1 MVDKAYSKSAEIVLN
16 ESESS
21 ASGLNDLDAQSRLKK
36 DGKNLI
42 VGKKKKSE
50 FVKFLGQFKD
60 VLIIV
65 LLVSCIVSVVIG
77 IVDNSVNEFIDA
89 GIIMLVVLIN
99 AIIGYVQEHK
109 SEKAMQALKNLTKPY
124 CKVVRNGKVTK
135 IKSEEVVVGDIVVL
149 EAGDIV
155 PADLRLIETNTL
167 KIEESALTGESEAC
181 EKDASLVL
189 DEKTVLN
196 DRKNMAYM
204 GSVVTYG
211 RGKGVVTSCGMQ
223 TEIGKIASALNE
235 IKDETTPL
243 TKRIKVTSLW
253 LTGIVLFIALI
264 IFIVGI
270 ATGTNIF
277 SSFTMAIAVAVC
289 AIPEGLPT
297 CVTITLSMGVKK
309 MSEQR
314 AIVKTLPAV
323 ETLGSTEVI
332 CTDKTGT
339 LTLNKMTVK
348 KGFFFDDSLK
358 DFNNLNFSVQNVN
371 ASTVKLQKKEE
382 KAVKL
387 LENNK
392 TLRLFLTGF
401 VLCNDVQIKLDKDN
415 LTCIGDPTEVALVHC
430 GYRFGANKELLE
442 GMFPRVGEIPFES
455 ERKMMST
462 VNLVD
467 GEKFV
472 FTKGALDSVIERCKY
487 VLKNGKKVKLTESI
501 RAEIEKQNSLMASNA
516 LRVLA
521 LAYKKSEEKIKKY
534 TSDNSEND
542 LIFIGLIGMIDPP
555 RAEVADSIKTC
566 KEAGI
571 SVVMITGD
579 NKDTAF
585 AIGKELGI
593 CQDRKEVIS
602 GAELDKFSEEDWK
615 NKIINYH
622 IFARV
627 SPEHKVKIVKAIK
640 DNDKIVAMI
649 GDGVNDA
656 PAIKVV
662 DIGVGMG
669 ITGTDVTKEAADIIL
684 TDDNFSTV
692 VGAVKEGRKI
702 YQNILKI
709 IEFLLGTCFAEL
721 FAITLITCIFRDHT
735 FFSPVLLLWIN
746 FVSDT
751 FVGLALGFEKAED
764 NIMKEKPVRSFGNL
778 FKGKVGFNIFC
789 SAIFV
794 SIVLVTLYIVLDRV
808 FHLQSE
814 FVTTVCFIYLVFT
827 ELFHAYNLKSDTQS
841 LFHKNPFDNKV
852 LNYGFLLSALL
863 TVIVV
868 LLPVPAIQTAFGTM
882 MIDWW
887 GWLLAIGLALLIIPY
902 IEIVKVIVRH
912 VKRKKMRAYE
922 KK

>member
-155 PADLRLIETNTL
+155 PADLRLIETNSL

-270 ATGTNIF
+270 ATGSNIF

-314 AIVKTLPAV
+314 AIIKTLPAV

-442 GMFPRVGEIPFES
+442 GMFPRVDEIPFES

-462 VNLVD
+462 VNMVD

-487 VLKNGKKVKLTESI
+487 VLKNGKKVKMTESVK
-501 RAEIEKQNSLMASNA
+501 AEIEKQNSLMASNA
-516 LRVLA
+516 LRVLS
-521 LAYKKSEEKIKKY
+521 LAYKKSDEKIKKY

-764 NIMKEKPVRSFGNL
+764 NIMKEKPVRSSGNL

-794 SIVLVTLYIVLDRV
+794 SIVLITLYIVLDRV

-827 ELFHAYNLKSDTQS
+827 ELFHAYNLKSDTHS

-912 VKRKKMRAYE
+912 VKQKKMRAYE

>member
-1 MVDKAYSKSAEIVLN
+1 MADKAYSKSAEIVLN

-21 ASGLNDLDAQSRLKK
+21 ASGLNDFDAQSRLKK

-155 PADLRLIETNTL
+155 PADLRLVETNSL

-270 ATGTNIF
+270 ATGSNIF

-442 GMFPRVGEIPFES
+442 GMFSRVGEIPFES

-462 VNLVD
+462 VNMVD
-467 GEKFV
+467 GEKYI

-487 VLKNGKKVKLTESI
+487 VLKNGKKVKMTESVK
-501 RAEIEKQNSLMASNA
+501 AEIEKQNSLMASSA

-521 LAYKKSEEKIKKY
+521 LAYKKCDEKIKKY
-534 TSDNSEND
+534 TSENSEND

-764 NIMKEKPVRSFGNL
+764 NIMKEKPVRSSGNL

-794 SIVLVTLYIVLDRV
+794 SIVLITLYIVLDRV

-841 LFHKNPFDNKV
+841 LFHKNPFGNKV

>member
-21 ASGLNDLDAQSRLKK
+21 ASGLNDFDAQSRLKK

-99 AIIGYVQEHK
+99 AIIGYIQEHK
-109 SEKAMQALKNLTKPY
+109 SEKAMQALKNMTKPY
-124 CKVVRNGKVTK
+124 CKVVRNGKVAK
-135 IKSEEVVVGDIVVL
+135 IKSEEVVVGDIVIL

-181 EKDASLVL
+181 EKDAGLVL
-189 DEKTVLN
+189 NENTVLN

-270 ATGTNIF
+270 ATGSNIF

-462 VNLVD
+462 VNMVD
-467 GEKFV
+467 GEKYI

-487 VLKNGKKVKLTESI
+487 VLKNGKKVKMTESVK
-501 RAEIEKQNSLMASNA
+501 AEIEKQNSLMASNA

-521 LAYKKSEEKIKKY
+521 LAYKKSDEKIKKY
-534 TSDNSEND
+534 TSENSEND

-721 FAITLITCIFRDHT
+721 FAISLITCFFRDHT

-764 NIMKEKPVRSFGNL
+764 NIMKEKPVRSSGNL

-794 SIVLVTLYIVLDRV
+794 SIVLITLYIVLDRV

>member
-135 IKSEEVVVGDIVVL
+135 IKSEEVVVGDIMVL

-155 PADLRLIETNTL
+155 PADLRLIETNSL

-270 ATGTNIF
+270 ATGSNIF

-462 VNLVD
+462 VNMVD
-467 GEKFV
+467 GEKYI

-487 VLKNGKKVKLTESI
+487 VLKNGKKVKMTESVK
-501 RAEIEKQNSLMASNA
+501 AEIEKQNSLMASNA
-516 LRVLA
+516 LRVLS
-521 LAYKKSEEKIKKY
+521 LAYKKSDEKIKKY
-534 TSDNSEND
+534 TSENSEND

-764 NIMKEKPVRSFGNL
+764 NIMKEKPVRSSGNL

-794 SIVLVTLYIVLDRV
+794 SIVLITLYIVLDRV

-827 ELFHAYNLKSDTQS
+827 ELFHAYNLKSDTHS

>member
-21 ASGLNDLDAQSRLKK
+21 ASGLNDFDAQSRLKK

-65 LLVSCIVSVVIG
+65 LLVSCVVSVVIG

-155 PADLRLIETNTL
+155 PADLRLIETNSL

-189 DEKTVLN
+189 DEKIVLN

-270 ATGTNIF
+270 ATGSNIF

-462 VNLVD
+462 VNMVD
-467 GEKFV
+467 GEKYI

-487 VLKNGKKVKLTESI
+487 VLKNGKKVKMTESVK
-501 RAEIEKQNSLMASNA
+501 AEIEKQNSLMASSA

-521 LAYKKSEEKIKKY
+521 LAYKKCDEKIKKY
-534 TSDNSEND
+534 TSENSEND

-627 SPEHKVKIVKAIK
+627 SPEHKVKIVKAFK

-721 FAITLITCIFRDHT
+721 FAISLITCIFRDHT

-764 NIMKEKPVRSFGNL
+764 NIMKEKPVRSSGNL

-794 SIVLVTLYIVLDRV
+794 SIVLITLYIVLDRV

-827 ELFHAYNLKSDTQS
+827 ELFHAYDLKSDTQS